1 MSANITLRAPPRS
14 KKSSKKA
21 GRINSSV
28 EKGKVKRKSV
38 LRKEKQAKKPTKTK
52 PVTGKRKRSARHD
65 PVMDKEKAKKK
76 TTQMKVVRKDE
87 KIRKPQSADSNV
99 EEVIYSDSD
108 VEEATIFGSI
118 PPSALEVDKN
128 GVSAS
133 LLGRLA
139 LQQES
144 TSSLTYYCP
153 QLLVEVYG
161 LICHRQCYAVASL
174 KGYKACV
181 VFCVFCKLD
190 IASQTNLI

>member
-28 EKGKVKRKSV
+28 DKGKVKRRRKSV

-52 PVTGKRKRSARHD
+52 PRMRKRK
-65 PVMDKEKAKKK
+65 
-76 TTQMKVVRKDE
+76 
-87 KIRKPQSADSNV
+87 INSNV

-133 LLGRLA
+133 LLGRLT

-153 QLLVEVYG
+153 QLLVEVYHFA
-161 LICHRQCYAVASL
+161 LL
-174 KGYKACV
+174 FV
-181 VFCVFCKLD
+181 VQQVHF
-190 IASQTNLI
+190 AMNLIFANRDLLRTHFVCYFVDICAFF